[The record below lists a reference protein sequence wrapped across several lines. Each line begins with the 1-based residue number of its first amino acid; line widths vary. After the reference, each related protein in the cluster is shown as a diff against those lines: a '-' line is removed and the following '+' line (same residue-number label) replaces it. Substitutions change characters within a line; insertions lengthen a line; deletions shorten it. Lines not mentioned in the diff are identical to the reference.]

1 MSLNLFVNWHQLFQ
15 MSTRIRKGVF
25 YSSFAAIFGGGRRY
39 LEEHV
44 RETQRKAI
52 TGMQLAQLD
61 GYNEDG
67 IPIKQ
72 QYNKFFIKSSK
83 ALHSKMSLD
92 THRRVQEAAN
102 LNVFSS
108 THITAVGIYQSRY
121 DFQRQEE
128 RKGWYLVPHE
138 KDFCTITTRGKNWWM
153 NMGPTLKCQTH
164 YDQRKWD
171 RKQEKIQELEDHPVM
186 VEHPWNVFVPSGY
199 LFESY
204 VAFDKVFPKQMN
216 HHHWPK
222 YSLHKSL
229 DSNNFPH

>member
-1 MSLNLFVNWHQLFQ
+1 
-15 MSTRIRKGVF
+15 
-25 YSSFAAIFGGGRRY
+25 
-39 LEEHV
+39 
-44 RETQRKAI
+44 
-52 TGMQLAQLD
+52 
-61 GYNEDG
+61 
-67 IPIKQ
+67 
-72 QYNKFFIKSSK
+72 
-83 ALHSKMSLD
+83 MSLD

-171 RKQEKIQELEDHPVM
+171 RKQAKIQELEDHPVM

-204 VAFDKVFPKQMN
+204 LAFDKVFPKQMN

-229 DSNNFPH
+229 HWNNFPH